1 MTLNEMIYHRKSC
14 RSFTGK
20 PVDAEMIEK
29 ILSFD
34 LKPLYPDIKVHWD
47 IVPRNQVK
55 CICPWTTPQV
65 IAVYSEE
72 AEGYPENIGFLLKLF
87 KS

>member
-29 ILSFD
+29 ILSFE
-34 LKPLYPDIKVHWD
+34 LKPLYPQGP
-47 IVPRNQVK
+47 PRSGRLSF
-55 CICPWTTPQV
+55 P
-65 IAVYSEE
+65 
-72 AEGYPENIGFLLKLF
+72 
-87 KS
+87 

>member
-29 ILSFD
+29 ILTFEM
-34 LKPLYPDIKVHWD
+34 KPLYVASSRVISVLFPG
-47 IVPRNQVK
+47 
-55 CICPWTTPQV
+55 ICRK
-65 IAVYSEE
+65 I
-72 AEGYPENIGFLLKLF
+72 
-87 KS
+87 